1 MYPMGKTLEFNCSWR
16 GKYYCVCMV
25 FAIWELGMV
34 LLGVWN
40 GHGLEKFFTVYGNGL
55 VARGEMNSQVCD
67 LSGRQLNF
75 GG

>member
-1 MYPMGKTLEFNCSWR
+1 MI
-16 GKYYCVCMV
+16 

-40 GHGLEKFFTVYGNGL
+40 GHGLEKFFPVYVNGF
-55 VARGEMNSQVCD
+55 VARGELNSQVCD
-67 LSGRQLNF
+67 LSSKQLNF